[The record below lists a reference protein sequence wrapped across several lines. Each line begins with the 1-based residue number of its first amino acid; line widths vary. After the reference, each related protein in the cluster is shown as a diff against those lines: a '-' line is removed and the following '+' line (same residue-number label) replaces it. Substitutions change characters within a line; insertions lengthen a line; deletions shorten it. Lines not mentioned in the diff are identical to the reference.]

1 MKLRKAI
8 DTVISHNA
16 LVSLDM
22 RDNDDPN
29 YSNSV
34 YSGMAHE
41 IPEELLEYEFYP
53 ITDVIDSEHRL
64 HIELKECDDDNDS
77 ENNSD
82 INMIPVYIGERTIYI
97 NNDDLPVW

>member
-16 LVSLDM
+16 FVSLDM

-34 YSGMAHE
+34 FSGMVHE

-53 ITDVIDSEHRL
+53 ITDVVDSEHRL

>member
-22 RDNDDPN
+22 RDNDDPH
-29 YSNSV
+29 YSKCV
-34 YSGMAHE
+34 YSGMAHA
-41 IPEELLEYEFYP
+41 IPEEWLEYGFYP
-53 ITDVIDSEHRL
+53 ITDVFDSTHKL

-77 ENNSD
+77 EN
-82 INMIPVYIGERTIYI
+82 IKILPIYVTEGKMYI
-97 NNDDLPVW
+97 NNDDLPIW

>member
-1 MKLRKAI
+1 MKLREAI

-16 LVSLDM
+16 FVSLNM
-22 RDNDDPN
+22 RDKDDTH
-29 YSNSV
+29 YSISV

-53 ITDVIDSEHRL
+53 ITDVVDSARRL

-82 INMIPVYIGERTIYI
+82 INMIPVYIGERTMYI
-97 NNDDLPVW
+97 NNDDLPIW